1 MNGDE
6 MRRVRVKANAA
17 IIGLI
22 ALTAL
27 TLVGLGGSAAVAAS
41 CTPKHPGLK
50 TVKEGFLTVALY
62 ESPPFGTL
70 SNGKLGGAEGEIVN
84 RIARMECLKVNPL
97 ESVAAG
103 NIPAIISGRADTAI
117 GSWYRTAARA
127 KVVLLGLPEMKD
139 QMVIVSKKGKP
150 FKTIQELKG
159 HNVGAI
165 VGYLWVA
172 DLQKFLGSNLKLYQ
186 TDDGAYRD
194 VAAGRIDATIDGYSA
209 VKGQLKKTPIS
220 GAVVATPPADP
231 AVKAS
236 TAPGQPNLPVN
247 KNNPGLRKALDA
259 DLLALRASGELKRI
273 VVANGFAASAA
284 NPGRPNLL

>member
-1 MNGDE
+1 
-6 MRRVRVKANAA
+6 MRRTRVKTSGA
-17 IIGLI
+17 IVGLI
-22 ALTAL
+22 ALASI
-27 TLVGLGGSAAVAAS
+27 TLVAIGSSSAVAAS

-50 TVKEGFLTVALY
+50 TVNEGFLTVALY

-84 RIARMECLKVNPL
+84 QIARMECLKVKPL

-127 KVVLLGLPEMKD
+127 KVVLLGQPEMKD

-150 FKTIQELKG
+150 LKTIQDLKG

-165 VGYLWVA
+165 VGYLWVE
-172 DLQKFLGSNLKLYQ
+172 DLQRLLGGSLKVYQ

-194 VAAGRIDATIDGYSA
+194 LAAGRIDATIDGFSA
-209 VKGQLKKTPIS
+209 VKGQLKKTPCRVSSCQPLRPTRRSRRRPRLGSRIS
-220 GAVVATPPADP
+220 P
-231 AVKAS
+231 
-236 TAPGQPNLPVN
+236 
-247 KNNPGLRKALDA
+247 
-259 DLLALRASGELKRI
+259 
-273 VVANGFAASAA
+273 
-284 NPGRPNLL
+284 